1 MEIGQILLTTSNL
14 FFNLMFFLI
23 LIRVI
28 LSWLPQYRYSQLG
41 QIVFSLTDPV
51 MRPIQ
56 NIIPPIGMMDIS
68 PIVAWFV
75 LIIAQAIVN
84 TIITA
89 IFNIP
94 S

>member
-1 MEIGQILLTTSNL
+1 MDIGQILLSTSSL

-56 NIIPPIGMMDIS
+56 NLIPPIGMMDIS
-68 PIVAWFV
+68 PIVAWVV
-75 LIIAQAIVN
+75 LIVAQTIVN
-84 TIITA
+84 TIIMT
-89 IFNIP
+89 IFNI

>member
-1 MEIGQILLTTSNL
+1 
-14 FFNLMFFLI
+14 MFFLI

-56 NIIPPIGMMDIS
+56 NLIPPIGMMDIS
-68 PIVAWFV
+68 PIVAWIV
-75 LIIAQAIVN
+75 LIIAQQIIN
-84 TIITA
+84 TIIVV
-89 IFNIP
+89 IFNVP
-94 S
+94 TT